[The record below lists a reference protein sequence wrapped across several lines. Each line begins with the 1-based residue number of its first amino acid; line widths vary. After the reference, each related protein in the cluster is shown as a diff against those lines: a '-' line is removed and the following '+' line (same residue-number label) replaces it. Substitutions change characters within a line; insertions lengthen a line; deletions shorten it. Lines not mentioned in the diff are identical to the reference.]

1 MPELT
6 TNLKNILIAAVLA
19 IAAVALTLIY
29 VSNSK
34 SKDSATSPTFHTVLV
49 AARDIPVGT
58 TGVQLAHS
66 GWLTT
71 ARVPSNAVASGA
83 IEDKTTLATLVAI
96 QPTYH
101 GEQIVAR
108 RFGTSQQE
116 GVVSTLHGQLRVFEL
131 PGDSHQLLAGIV
143 RQGNRVDVVGSVL
156 KPEGSQTHYGVI
168 AVRNLLVVK
177 APSGILAAVARAAS
191 IDLQLTSAQAQ
202 KLFWIEKNADWSLL
216 LRPVGS
222 PVERV
227 ERAGDGSDARRGRK
241 CTLTT
246 CSV

>member
-29 VSNSK
+29 VSNSN
-34 SKDSATSPTFHTVLV
+34 SKHSSTSPATYRTVLV

-58 TGVQLAHS
+58 TGAQLAHA

-71 ARVPSNAVASGA
+71 RRIPSDAIASGVVPNRA
-83 IEDKTTLATLVAI
+83 ALATLVAI

-116 GVVSTLHGQLRVFEL
+116 GLVSTIHGQLGHIQLYNKEHIDRQEDRPLEL
-131 PGDSHQLLAGIV
+131 GLDSADVIKTKITAVDHV
-143 RQGNRVDVVGSVL
+143 R
-156 KPEGSQTHYGVI
+156 
-168 AVRNLLVVK
+168 
-177 APSGILAAVARAAS
+177 
-191 IDLQLTSAQAQ
+191 
-202 KLFWIEKNADWSLL
+202 F
-216 LRPVGS
+216 
-222 PVERV
+222 
-227 ERAGDGSDARRGRK
+227 
-241 CTLTT
+241 
-246 CSV
+246 

>member
-34 SKDSATSPTFHTVLV
+34 SNESATSPAAYRTVLV

-58 TGVQLAHS
+58 TGSQLAHA

-71 ARVPSNAVASGA
+71 RRVPSDAVASGTVPDRA
-83 IEDKTTLATLVAI
+83 ALATLVAI

-101 GEQIVAR
+101 GEQIVAQ

-116 GVVSTLHGQLRVFEL
+116 GLVSTIHGPLRIFQL
-131 PGDSHQLLAGIV
+131 PGDSNQLLAGIV
-143 RQGNRVDVVGSVL
+143 RQGNRVDVVGSVGR
-156 KPEGSQTHYGVI
+156 PEGSQNHYGVI
-168 AVRNLLVVK
+168 AVRNVLVVK
-177 APSGILAAVARAAS
+177 APSSSSSNSSS
-191 IDLQLTSAQAQ
+191 IDLQLSSAQAQ
-202 KLFWIEKNADWSLL
+202 KLFWMEKNADWSLL
-216 LRPVGS
+216 LRPSVRPSNADGPPVTSNTIVEGS
-222 PVERV
+222 
-227 ERAGDGSDARRGRK
+227 SAR
-241 CTLTT
+241 
-246 CSV
+246 

>member
-34 SKDSATSPTFHTVLV
+34 SKNANASPTYHTVLV

-58 TGVQLAHS
+58 TGTQLAHS

-71 ARVPSNAVASGA
+71 ARVPSNAVASGT
-83 IEDKTTLATLVAI
+83 IENKTDLATLVAI

-101 GEQIVAR
+101 GEQIVSH

-131 PGDSHQLLAGIV
+131 PGDLHQLLAGIV

-156 KPEGSQTHYGVI
+156 KPEGSQNHYGVI
-168 AVRNLLVVK
+168 ALRNLLVVK
-177 APSGILAAVARAAS
+177 APSGSSGSGSGTS

-216 LRPVGS
+216 LRPSVHPS
-222 PVERV
+222 NASSAPVTAETLI
-227 ERAGDGSDARRGRK
+227 AGANAR
-241 CTLTT
+241 
-246 CSV
+246 

>member
-34 SKDSATSPTFHTVLV
+34 SNQSATSPAAYRTVLV

-58 TGVQLAHS
+58 TGTQLAHA

-71 ARVPSNAVASGA
+71 RRIPSDAVASGTVPNRTA
-83 IEDKTTLATLVAI
+83 LATLVAI

-101 GEQIVAR
+101 GEQIVAQ

-116 GVVSTLHGQLRVFEL
+116 GLVSTIHGPLRIFQL
-131 PGDSHQLLAGIV
+131 PGDSNQLLAGIV
-143 RQGNRVDVVGSVL
+143 RQGNRVDVVGSVAR
-156 KPEGSQTHYGVI
+156 PEGSPTHYGVI
-168 AVRNLLVVK
+168 AVRDVLVVK
-177 APSGILAAVARAAS
+177 APSSSSSNTTS

-202 KLFWIEKNADWSLL
+202 KLFWMEKNADWSLL
-216 LRPVGS
+216 LRPSVHPSNADSAPVTSNTIVEGS
-222 PVERV
+222 
-227 ERAGDGSDARRGRK
+227 SAR
-241 CTLTT
+241 
-246 CSV
+246 

>member
-34 SKDSATSPTFHTVLV
+34 SNQSSTSPATYRTVLV

-58 TGVQLAHS
+58 TGTQLAHA

-71 ARVPSNAVASGA
+71 RRVPSDAVASGTVPSKA
-83 IEDKTTLATLVAI
+83 ALATLVAI

-101 GEQIVAR
+101 GEQIVSK

-116 GVVSTLHGQLRVFEL
+116 GLVSTIRGQLRIFVL
-131 PGDSHQLLAGIV
+131 PGDSNQLLMGIV
-143 RQGNRVDVVGSVL
+143 KQGNRVDVVGSVA
-156 KPEGSQTHYGVI
+156 KPEGTQTHFGVI

-177 APSGILAAVARAAS
+177 APSGSSTNGGSAS
-191 IDLQLTSAQAQ
+191 IELQLTSAQAQ
-202 KLFWIEKNADWSLL
+202 KLFWLEKNGDWSLL
-216 LRPVGS
+216 LRPSVHPSNANSGPVSAQTVVEGS
-222 PVERV
+222 
-227 ERAGDGSDARRGRK
+227 SAR
-241 CTLTT
+241 
-246 CSV
+246 

>member
-34 SKDSATSPTFHTVLV
+34 SNQSGTSPATYRTVLV

-58 TGVQLAHS
+58 TGTQLAHA

-71 ARVPSNAVASGA
+71 RRVPSDAVASGTVPNRA
-83 IEDKTTLATLVAI
+83 ALATLVAI

-101 GEQIVAR
+101 GEQIVAK

-116 GVVSTLHGQLRVFEL
+116 GLVSTIHGPLRIFQL
-131 PGDSHQLLAGIV
+131 PGDSNQLLMGIV
-143 RQGNRVDVVGSVL
+143 RAGQPRRRRRLGREARGL
-156 KPEGSQTHYGVI
+156 RRTTYGVI
-168 AVRNLLVVK
+168 AVRNVLVVK
-177 APSGILAAVARAAS
+177 APSGSSTNNSSSFGRPAAV
-191 IDLQLTSAQAQ
+191 
-202 KLFWIEKNADWSLL
+202 
-216 LRPVGS
+216 VG
-222 PVERV
+222 PGPEAVLDGEER
-227 ERAGDGSDARRGRK
+227 
-241 CTLTT
+241 
-246 CSV
+246 

>member
-29 VSNSK
+29 VSNSN
-34 SKDSATSPTFHTVLV
+34 SKHSSTSPATYRTVLV

-58 TGVQLAHS
+58 TGAQLAHA

-71 ARVPSNAVASGA
+71 RRIPSDAIASGVVPNRA
-83 IEDKTTLATLVAI
+83 ALATLVAI

-116 GVVSTLHGQLRVFEL
+116 GLVSTIHGQLRIYQL
-131 PGDSHQLLAGIV
+131 PGDSNQLLAGIV
-143 RQGNRVDVVGSVL
+143 RQGNRVDVVGSIAR
-156 KPEGSQTHYGVI
+156 PEGSATHYSVI
-168 AVRNLLVVK
+168 AVRDVLVVK
-177 APSGILAAVARAAS
+177 APASSSANSDTS

-202 KLFWIEKNADWSLL
+202 KLFWLAKNGGWSLL
-216 LRPVGS
+216 LRPSVHPSNVASGPQSAVSIIEGS
-222 PVERV
+222 
-227 ERAGDGSDARRGRK
+227 SAR
-241 CTLTT
+241 
-246 CSV
+246 

>member
-34 SKDSATSPTFHTVLV
+34 SNQSAASPAAYRTVLV

-58 TGVQLAHS
+58 TGTQLAHA

-71 ARVPSNAVASGA
+71 RRIPSDAVASGTVPNSA
-83 IEDKTTLATLVAI
+83 ALATLVAI

-101 GEQIVAR
+101 GEQIVAQ

-116 GVVSTLHGQLRVFEL
+116 GLVSTIHGPLRIFQL
-131 PGDSHQLLAGIV
+131 PGDSNQLLAGIV
-143 RQGNRVDVVGSVL
+143 RQGNRVDVVGSVAR
-156 KPEGSQTHYGVI
+156 PEGSQNHYGVI
-168 AVRNLLVVK
+168 AVRNVLVVK
-177 APSGILAAVARAAS
+177 APSSSSSNSNPGS

-202 KLFWIEKNADWSLL
+202 KLFWMEKNADWSLL
-216 LRPVGS
+216 LRPSVHPSNADSAPVTSNTIVEGS
-222 PVERV
+222 
-227 ERAGDGSDARRGRK
+227 SAR
-241 CTLTT
+241 
-246 CSV
+246 

>member
-6 TNLKNILIAAVLA
+6 SNLKNVLIAAVLA

-34 SKDSATSPTFHTVLV
+34 SKQSASSPTYRTVLI

-58 TGVQLAHS
+58 TGAQLAHS
-66 GWLTT
+66 GWVTT
-71 ARVPSNAVASGA
+71 ARVPADAVANGA
-83 IEDKTTLATLVAI
+83 VPSKAALAALVAI

-116 GVVSTLHGQLRVFEL
+116 GLVSTLHGQLRIFEL

-143 RQGNRVDVVGSVL
+143 RQGNRVDVVGSVT

-168 AVRNLLVVK
+168 AVRDLLVVK
-177 APSGILAAVARAAS
+177 APSSSTSGTTSV
-191 IDLQLTSAQAQ
+191 DLQLTSAQAQ
-202 KLFWIEKNADWSLL
+202 KLFWMEKNADWSLL
-216 LRPVGS
+216 LRPSVHPSNAAGK
-222 PVERV
+222 PVTAELLV
-227 ERAGDGSDARRGRK
+227 EGANAR
-241 CTLTT
+241 
-246 CSV
+246 